1 MPKHL
6 GATTPVFPQ
15 DLFNHNQL
23 MMVDFSPSPVMF
35 FRWWGF
41 FPSERMGQQQGR
53 SRSYPAPWVHLWA
66 VG

>member
-35 FRWWGF
+35 FRWWGV
-41 FPSERMGQQQGR
+41 FPVRGWGSSKGGHGPILHPGCTCGQ
-53 SRSYPAPWVHLWA
+53 
-66 VG
+66 